1 MIGSTISHYKILEKL
16 GEGGMGVVYKAQDTK
31 LDRTVALKFLPS
43 HLASSEQDKARFVQ
57 EAKAASALN
66 HPNVCTI
73 HAIEEH
79 DGQLFIAMEFVD
91 GQTLREKR
99 GSISFKQA
107 IDIGI
112 QIADGLA
119 AAHESGIVHRD
130 IKPENIMVRKD
141 GICQIMDFG
150 LAKLRSA
157 SSKINRLTKEG
168 STVGTAG
175 YMSPEQVQGQ
185 DVDHRSDIFSY
196 GVLLHELLTGQLPF
210 KGVHETAVAYEIV
223 NVDAPPMSSIKPEID
238 PSLDAIVLDCLE
250 KDVNERSQSMKQIS
264 VDLKKYKRESSRQRA
279 SRVSSVRNLS
289 SVAERQTAQI
299 AKEST
304 QTAETP
310 RRRSGIPTW
319 VLIALLGISTFALAV
334 LYMRK
339 TESPSPVTRVSIL
352 PAQRTRVVENASM
365 ALSPDGSMLAYVAED
380 STGIQRLWLRQ
391 LHSFTATPLNGT
403 EGSFFPFWSPDNRS
417 IGFFA
422 GDKLKKIEAAG
433 GSPLTLCTVV
443 GATGASWN
451 SEGVII
457 FSSFRELGINRISAN
472 GGTPVLLTQKD
483 TSASAADL
491 YYYCP
496 IFLPDGKHFL
506 YSTYTKPMVVTSRA
520 NDNGIYIGSLDSDER
535 QLLMI
540 ASSNAAVANN
550 HLLYIRDNTLMT
562 QSFDTDALTLT
573 GDPSIIAE
581 QIQYSERYGAGSFTA
596 SHTGMLAYQTR
607 VDNLRGELVAHDRSG
622 KILRAFG
629 QPSLYDD
636 PRLSPDGSRLAF
648 TLYDGNG
655 GRGDIWIED
664 IVRGTRSRF
673 TFSPTEEDDPVWSPD
688 GASIA
693 FSVEGDIARKASSG
707 IGDIEILYQ
716 SQSDKVPNDW
726 SSDGKY
732 LAYSDFGA
740 KTGRDLWVLPLSG
753 ERKPIPIAQ
762 TEFAEQYGQFSPD
775 NNWISYSSNETG
787 RHEIYVQSFP
797 TLGGK
802 MQVSTQ
808 GGSQA
813 HWSANGKELYYLDPN
828 GKLMVVDV
836 IRTGT
841 SIQFGLPKLLFQTSL
856 ESLTGPGHRYDVT
869 RDGLQFVVNDQKEIE
884 LRADP
889 VNLVINWTSELKK

>member
-1 MIGSTISHYKILEKL
+1 MIGQTISHYKIIEKL
-16 GEGGMGVVYKAQDTK
+16 GEGGMGIVYKAQDTK

-79 DGQLFIAMEFVD
+79 EGQLFIAMEFVD

-107 IDIGI
+107 IDLGI

-119 AAHESGIVHRD
+119 AAHDSGIVHRD

-279 SRVSSVRNLS
+279 SRVSSVRNIP
-289 SVAERQTAQI
+289 SVAERQI
-299 AKEST
+299 AKEPALT
-304 QTAETP
+304 VEATKQ
-310 RRRSGIPTW
+310 RSGIIPW
-319 VLIALLGISTFALAV
+319 VLIALLGISIIALLV
-334 LYMRK
+334 VCLRK
-339 TESPSPVTRVSIL
+339 TNSPSPLARVSIL
-352 PAQRTRVVENASM
+352 PAQKTRLVAYGSM

-380 STGIQRLWLRQ
+380 STDIARLWLRQ
-391 LHSFTATPLNGT
+391 IHSFTAVPLNGT
-403 EGSFFPFWSPDNRS
+403 EGSYFPFWSPDNRS

-422 GDKLKKIEAAG
+422 DGKLKKIEAAG
-433 GSPLTLCTVV
+433 NSPLTLCSVLN
-443 GATGASWN
+443 ATGGSWN
-451 SEGVII
+451 NQGIII
-457 FSSFRELGINRISAN
+457 FSSFRELGINRISAS

-483 TSASAADL
+483 TAASAADL
-491 YYYCP
+491 YYYSP

-520 NDNGIYIGSLDSDER
+520 NDNGIYIGSLDSEER
-535 QLLMI
+535 RLLML
-540 ASSNAAVANN
+540 ASSNAAVAGNYI
-550 HLLYIRDNTLMT
+550 LYVRDNTLMT

-573 GDPSIIAE
+573 GDPSIVAE
-581 QIQYSERYGAGSFTA
+581 QIQYSERVGVGGFTA
-596 SHTGMLAYQTR
+596 SQTGMLAYQTR
-607 VDNLRGELVAHDRSG
+607 VENLQGELVAHDRSG
-622 KILRAFG
+622 KIIRAFG
-629 QPSLYDD
+629 QTALYDD
-636 PRLSPDGSRLAF
+636 PRLSPDGNRLAF
-648 TLYDGNG
+648 TLYEG
-655 GRGDIWIED
+655 GSNRGDIWIED

-673 TFSPTEEDDPVWSPD
+673 TFSPSEEDDPVWSPD
-688 GASIA
+688 GYSIV
-693 FSVEGDIARKASSG
+693 FSFEGDLALKATSG
-707 IGDIEILYQ
+707 IGAVEFLYR

-732 LAYSDFGA
+732 LAYCDFGA
-740 KTGRDLWVLPLSG
+740 KTGRDLWVLPMTG
-753 ERKPIPIAQ
+753 EHKPIPIAQ

-775 NNWISYSSNETG
+775 NNWISYASNETG

-797 TLGGK
+797 ALGGK

-808 GGSQA
+808 GGAQA
-813 HWSANGKELYYLDPN
+813 HWSADGKELYYVDLN
-828 GKLMVVDV
+828 GKLMAVD
-836 IRTGT
+836 ITRTGT
-841 SIQFGLPKLLFQTSL
+841 SIQFGLPKALFQTNLASF
-856 ESLTGPGHRYDVT
+856 SGPGHRLDIT
-869 RDGLQFVVNDQKEIE
+869 RDGLQFIVNDQKDIE

-889 VNLVINWTSELKK
+889 INLVINWTSELSK

>member
-130 IKPENIMVRKD
+130 IKPENIMIRKD

-238 PSLDAIVLDCLE
+238 ASLDAIVLDCLE
-250 KDVNERSQSMKQIS
+250 KDVNERSQSMRQIS

-289 SVAERQTAQI
+289 SVTERQI
-299 AKEST
+299 ANEPS
-304 QTAETP
+304 QTAETAKH
-310 RRRSGIPTW
+310 RRGIPAW
-319 VLIALLGISTFALAV
+319 VLIALLGISGFALIV

-339 TESPSPVTRVSIL
+339 TEPASPIARVSIL
-352 PAQRTRVVENASM
+352 PAERTRVRGYASM
-365 ALSPDGSMLAYVAED
+365 AFSPDGSMLAYVAED

-403 EGSFFPFWSPDNRS
+403 DGSFFPFWSPDNRS

-422 GDKLKKIEAAG
+422 GNKLKKIEVGG

-443 GATGASWN
+443 GASGGSWN
-451 SEGVII
+451 SNGVII
-457 FSSFRELGINRISAN
+457 FSSFQELGINKISAN
-472 GGTPVLLTQKD
+472 GGTPVLLAQKD
-483 TSASAADL
+483 TSAADL

-506 YSTYTKPMVVTSRA
+506 YSTYTKPMVVTSRE
-520 NDNGIYIGSLDSDER
+520 NDNGIYVGSLDSEER
-535 QLLMI
+535 NLLMTG
-540 ASSNAAVANN
+540 SSNAVIAENY
-550 HLLYIRDNTLMT
+550 LLYVRDNTLMA
-562 QSFDTDALTLT
+562 QAFDTDALALT

-581 QIQYSERYGAGSFTA
+581 QIMYFERFGVGSFT
-596 SHTGMLAYQTR
+596 SSQTGMLAYLTR

-622 KILRAFG
+622 KIIRAFG
-629 QPSLYDD
+629 QPSMYDD
-636 PRLSPDGSRLAF
+636 PRFAPDESRLAF

-664 IVRGTRSRF
+664 IARGTRSRF

-688 GASIA
+688 GSSIV
-693 FSVEGDIARKASSG
+693 FSVEGDIAHKASSG
-707 IGDIEILYQ
+707 IGDVEILYQ

-732 LAYSDFGA
+732 LAYCDFGA
-740 KTGRDLWVLPLSG
+740 KTGRDLWVLPMTG

-775 NNWISYSSNETG
+775 NSWISYSSNETG

-808 GGSQA
+808 GGAQA
-813 HWSANGKELYYLDPN
+813 HWSANGKELYYVDLD
-828 GKLMVVDV
+828 GKLMVVD
-836 IRTGT
+836 ILRTGS
-841 SIQFGLPKLLFQTSL
+841 SIQFGLPKLLFQTAIAGVV
-856 ESLTGPGHRYDVT
+856 GPGHRYDVT
-869 RDGLQFVVNDQKEIE
+869 RDGLQFVINDEKEIE
-884 LRADP
+884 LRSEP
-889 VNLVINWTSELKK
+889 INLVINWKFGLNK